1 LRAKGAQVRYH
12 DPFVNE
18 LRFGEA
24 QTGAGGE
31 LLESVTLADEELHA
45 ADCVVI
51 VTNHSQFDYQRLCRL
66 SSLMVDTRNALN
78 CELRKGSGA
87 RIIRL

>member
-12 DPFVNE
+12 DPFAQE
-18 LRFGEA
+18 LRSDEA
-24 QTGAGGE
+24 HTGAAGQ
-31 LLESVTLADEELHA
+31 LLESVTLTDEELHA
-45 ADCVVI
+45 ADCVII

-66 SSLMVDTRNALN
+66 SSLIVDTRNALN
-78 CELRKGSGA
+78 CELRNGSGA